1 MQAYFLN
8 LGSKVCDW
16 LNQAG
21 YSYCEGNNMAQ
32 NPQWCQPVSVW
43 KRYFGEWI
51 AAGTAE
57 DLLKTKIFFDFRGAY
72 GEQTFVHML
81 RNHLN
86 EVIAQNPRFFQL
98 LARNVLQLSPP
109 IGFFGNFVVES
120 VGENKKAFDI
130 KSSMMPIVD
139 YARIYALQHNIAATN
154 TFERLQQLYERNLL
168 SQQNYQE
175 MIQAYSYLM
184 QIRLRVQA
192 EAISQGSRKPENYV
206 SPKNLTYIEQKLL
219 KEIFS
224 QTKNF
229 QARLSYDF
237 TGQLGGV

>member
-1 MQAYFLN
+1 
-8 LGSKVCDW
+8 V
-16 LNQAG
+16 
-21 YSYCEGNNMAQ
+21 
-32 NPQWCQPVSVW
+32 
-43 KRYFGEWI
+43 
-51 AAGTAE
+51 
-57 DLLKTKIFFDFRGAY
+57 
-72 GEQTFVHML
+72 GEQ
-81 RNHLN
+81 
-86 EVIAQNPRFFQL
+86 
-98 LARNVLQLSPP
+98 RNV
-109 IGFFGNFVVES
+109 
-120 VGENKKAFDI
+120 FDI

-139 YARIYALQHNIAATN
+139 YARIYALNNKIKATN
-154 TFERLQQLYERNLL
+154 TIERLNELHERNVL
-168 SQQNYQE
+168 SAQNHQE

-192 EAISQGSRKPENYV
+192 EAISQGKRKPDNYV